1 MTQPIGF
8 FTSLDPLGGTPA
20 ALHLLDK
27 KFGSYLQRINRCE
40 KLALLAIIS
49 HCLAANAHPDTE
61 DFVFTLEDAWAEL
74 DYNISPELGGML
86 EALNTLRDGDLLG
99 ICQTLIENHSHT
111 EVAA

>member
-1 MTQPIGF
+1 MQPLGF
-8 FTSLDPLGGTPA
+8 FTGYDPITSTPT

-74 DYNISPELGGML
+74 DYNLSSELGGML
-86 EALNTLRDGDLLG
+86 ESLNTLRDGDLLG

-111 EVAA
+111 ETAA